1 MRHLRE
7 LAAAT
12 ALPVAGAGA
21 GAGATDRVIVP
32 GVWCMRSIS
41 VDSIRST

>member
-7 LAAAT
+7 LTAAT
-12 ALPVAGAGA
+12 AVPVA

-32 GVWCMRSIS
+32 GVWCMGSIS